1 MASQTAQIISNFG
14 SQVAATSGSGLRDAA
29 SNISKA
35 IAGKQEYQEKQAD
48 RKLDREIKTA
58 ELDKTK
64 QQTIMDKFA
73 PTVHAANTPEKWAK
87 AQQGGFITP
96 EMKFEDREPFLFKY
110 FGDKAIDTVEVGD
123 PTSPTGTKLVPKYD
137 AAGQPGK
144 PKSGTR
150 VDVDKDGN
158 VTFQQG
164 TNVTGDLTKPT
175 LNKVQQKLLDKG
187 DIMSQITAIKSGF
200 KPEYQQVGT
209 RMGFAWDSM
218 RDKFADTPIGNV
230 FGDLNPEEG
239 AALQEYTDYRAAA
252 AQNFSTMLN
261 DISGV
266 AVNPTEFKRAE
277 AWLPN
282 PGSGVFDGDSPAE
295 LESKINRMET
305 FTRNAMMKYSYT
317 NKHGLSIDDVDVKDM
332 PSLMN
337 DRGEE
342 LMLQYSKQG
351 LNGDVLMNA
360 VKQSLADEF
369 GISRD

>member
-1 MASQTAQIISNFG
+1 MASQTANIISNFG
-14 SQVAATSGSGLRDAA
+14 SQVAATSGSGIGSAPGKYLAGQAA
-29 SNISKA
+29 A
-35 IAGKQEYQEKQAD
+35 EGQVD
-48 RKLDREIKTA
+48 RKLDREVKQTQ
-58 ELDKTK
+58 LDTLKANK
-64 QQTIMDKFA
+64 VIDAIA

-87 AQQGGFITP
+87 AQQGGFLQP
-96 EMKFEDREPFLFKY
+96 DMKFEDREPFLFKY
-110 FGDKAIDTVEVGD
+110 FGDKAIETVEVGD
-123 PTSPTGTKLVPKYD
+123 PSSPTGTKFVPKYD

-150 VDVDKDGN
+150 VDVDKEGN

-164 TNVTGDLTKPT
+164 TNITGDLTKPT
-175 LNKVQQKLLDKG
+175 LNKVQQKILDKG
-187 DIMSQITAIKSGF
+187 DVLSQITAIKSGF
-200 KPEYQQVGT
+200 NPEYQKVGA

-218 RDKFADTPIGNV
+218 RDKFQDTPIGAV
-230 FGDLNPEEG
+230 FGELNPNES
-239 AALQEYTDYRAAA
+239 ASLQEYTNFRAAA
-252 AQNFSTMLN
+252 AQNFSTILN

-282 PGSGVFDGDSPAE
+282 PGAGVFDGDSPAE

-305 FTRNAMMKYSYT
+305 FTRNAMMKYSYI
-317 NKHGLSIDDVDVKDM
+317 NKHGLSIDDIDVKDM

-337 DRGEE
+337 ERGED

-351 LNGDVLMNA
+351 LKGDVLMNA